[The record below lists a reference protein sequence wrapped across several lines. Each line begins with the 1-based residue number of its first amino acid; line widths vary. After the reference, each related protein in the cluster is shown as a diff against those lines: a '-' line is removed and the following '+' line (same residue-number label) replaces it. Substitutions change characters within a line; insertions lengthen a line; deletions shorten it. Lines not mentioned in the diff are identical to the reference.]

1 MLHQNCIS
9 IKWSQK
15 GFFGKVTIATVLIIK
30 CCVCTCVSVH
40 LAFFCFSI
48 MLFCSLFILVFL
60 FVVFWCCFDF
70 SCLFLVLC
78 LFIVGGFGGFFCCCF
93 VLLFCVVVLLFFIC
107 MYVCCVLLFVYF
119 VVVFLHTYF
128 HLAII
133 KHSFIH
139 WYIFR
144 TIYINPLHC
153 LYANCHCCVSRYIT
167 AYCFVLLLLPSEQI
181 I

>member
-15 GFFGKVTIATVLIIK
+15 GFCGKVMIATVLIIK

-70 SCLFLVLC
+70 SCLFLVVLC
-78 LFIVGGFGGFFCCCF
+78 LFIVGGFGVFCCCCF

-107 MYVCCVLLFVYF
+107 MYVCCVLFLVYF
-119 VVVFLHTYF
+119 RCCFFTY
-128 HLAII
+128 LL
-133 KHSFIH
+133 SFGNH
-139 WYIFR
+139 
-144 TIYINPLHC
+144 
-153 LYANCHCCVSRYIT
+153 
-167 AYCFVLLLLPSEQI
+167 
-181 I
+181 